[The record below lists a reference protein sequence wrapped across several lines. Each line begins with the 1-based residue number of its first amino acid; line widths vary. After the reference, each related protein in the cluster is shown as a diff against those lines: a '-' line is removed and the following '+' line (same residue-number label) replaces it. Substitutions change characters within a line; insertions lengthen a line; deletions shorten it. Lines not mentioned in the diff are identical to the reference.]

1 MSELLVLSF
10 DSLAS
15 PVIHLKG
22 IDPDRQQRQPYGWG
36 MAWYPSG
43 DNAAMV
49 IKDPTS
55 IGRNAMTQVLTE
67 WRRFSS
73 CTFVAHII
81 GAAKR
86 RSQQDTHPFVR
97 AYAGRSWIMT
107 HNGDLT
113 DDYAKGLPL
122 DDGPLFHPLG
132 RSDSEHA
139 FCWLLQRIHSVGAR
153 NIQEAGFDRLHQW
166 FQEINALG
174 TANLVLSDGL
184 DTVVYRDRQGFNG
197 LHWIRRTP
205 PHPTAAL
212 ESRLMSLSLDE
223 PPYES
228 RTSVVFSSEPLSD
241 DEGWAAMGHGQ
252 MIATRRGAITWDTEM
267 HGRDQ
272 EPAAPVVATPKTQ
285 QPTEMPMSA
294 ESNRASSSGRR
305 RPSPEADAPK
315 VQQGPT
321 SRILTVVH
329 ETEYEYAKP
338 IELSRHLLRLQ
349 PVLDEQQQVLEHSLL
364 IEPECLRT
372 DFEDVFGNRATR
384 LEVEGSYHEIKFV
397 STSKV
402 RLVAPSDLSQAYG
415 HRRSTIP
422 LAWMPWQREMMH
434 PYLLSPELPETQLEE
449 LWHYAMSFVERQ
461 EYDLVETLYDMNT
474 TLYQDYEYVPG
485 STQLETTPFE
495 VYVQRKG
502 VCQDFA
508 NLFICLARLLN
519 IPARYRVGYIFTG
532 ADYDNKLQSEASH
545 AWAELYLP
553 GIGWRGFDPT
563 NGCLAGLD
571 HVRVACGRN
580 YVDATPTSGTIYRG
594 GGGEVLRTT
603 VRVEEA

>member
-15 PVIHLKG
+15 PAIQLKG
-22 IDPDRQQRQPYGWG
+22 IDPQNQQRQPYGWG

-55 IGRNAMTQVLTE
+55 VARNAMTQVLTE

-73 CTFVAHII
+73 CVFVAHII

-86 RSQQDTHPFVR
+86 RTQQDTHPFVR

-113 DDYAKGLPL
+113 EDYASAL
-122 DDGPLFHPLG
+122 DLGVGPLFTPLG

-153 NIQEAGFDRLHQW
+153 SLKEVGFEQLHQW
-166 FQEINALG
+166 CARINTLG
-174 TANLVLSDGL
+174 TANLVISDGL
-184 DTVVYRDRQGFNG
+184 DTVVYRDAGGFNS
-197 LHWIRRTP
+197 LHWTRRTP
-205 PHPTAAL
+205 PHAPKPL
-212 ESRLMSLSLDE
+212 GSRLVSLLLDE

-228 RTSVVFSSEPLSD
+228 RTSVVFSTERLSE
-241 DEGWAAMGHGQ
+241 DESWRPMLDGQ
-252 MIATRRGAITWDTEM
+252 MVVVRRGAITWDSAEM
-267 HGRDQ
+267 TH
-272 EPAAPVVATPKTQ
+272 EATAPVTTGG
-285 QPTEMPMSA
+285 
-294 ESNRASSSGRR
+294 RRSGPR
-305 RPSPEADAPK
+305 RPSAEASNAPEATP
-315 VQQGPT
+315 GPR
-321 SRILTVVH
+321 SRVLTVVH
-329 ETEYEYAKP
+329 DTTYRYQQP
-338 IELSRHLLRLQ
+338 IELSTHLLRLR
-349 PVLDEQQQVLEHSLL
+349 PALDDHQELLEHSLE
-364 IEPECLRT
+364 IAPEALRA
-372 DFEDVFGNRATR
+372 DFEDVFGNQATH
-384 LEVEGSYHEIKFV
+384 LEVEGEYDALRFTAR
-397 STSKV
+397 STV
-402 RLVAPSDLSQAYG
+402 RLHAPSDLRFAYP
-415 HRRSTIP
+415 HRHTTIP
-422 LAWMPWQREMMH
+422 LVWMPWQREMMH
-434 PYLLSPELPETQLEE
+434 PYLLPPELPETQLRE
-449 LWHYAMSFVERQ
+449 LWQYAMSFVERQ
-461 EYDLVETLYDMNT
+461 EFDLIETLHDINS
-474 TLYQDYEYVPG
+474 TLYQDYQYVPG
-485 STQLETTPFE
+485 STRLETTPFE

-532 ADYDNKLQSEASH
+532 SDYENKLQSEASH

-553 GIGWRGFDPT
+553 WIGWRGFDPT

-571 HVRVACGRN
+571 HIRVASGRN

-594 GGGEVLRTT
+594 GGGEVLTTT
-603 VRVEEA
+603 VRVEAPETSGV